1 MSDLAHAIQMLGLFA
16 LLAVMV
22 PYGYRIIR
30 WFFLLA
36 AIRAIARVFNPTT
49 TPKTTG
55 NGTQAPGEDRPPQG
69 ASPAAQDTA
78 TSAGAGE
85 S

>member
-1 MSDLAHAIQMLGLFA
+1 MSDLAHAIQLLGLFA

-22 PYGYRIIR
+22 PYGYRIVR
-30 WFFLLA
+30 WFFILA
-36 AIRAIARVFNPTT
+36 AIRAIARVCNPIT
-49 TPKTTG
+49 TPKAG